1 MKIWHGDL
9 RSLRFSGPTF
19 LTIGNFD
26 GVHLGHQALVRV
38 LQEEAAAYTPAARIA
53 LLTFDPH
60 PLAVLQPHLPLRL
73 LTSPQERL
81 RLLEPLGLDLGVI
94 QPFDIDFASLT
105 PHQFMAVLVEHLE
118 LARLV
123 TGPDFALGRGR
134 SGNIDVLRALGS
146 ELGYDVSVIEPYA
159 GDGGEIRS
167 HQIRQCLLSGA
178 VTDARQMLGRP
189 YSIAGTVE
197 EGARRGRIIG
207 VPTANLRPDSQR
219 LIPADGVYATWA
231 FLPHSCTDQPRASV
245 TNVGVRPTVD
255 GRQRRIETHL
265 LDFPVAGESGDL
277 YGQKMTVSFV
287 ARLRDEQRFDG
298 LDALVAQIRRDISIA
313 RSLLREE
320 SSIPN
325 FISGG

>member
-1 MKIWHGDL
+1 MKIWRADL
-9 RSLRFSGPTF
+9 RTLRFSGPTF

-38 LQEEAAAYTPAARIA
+38 LHEEAAAHTPAARSA

-81 RLLEPLGLDLGVI
+81 RLLEPFGFDLGVI
-94 QPFDIDFASLT
+94 QPFDMELAGLT
-105 PHQFMAVLVEHLE
+105 PHQFMTVLVEHLE

-134 SGNIDVLRALGS
+134 SGNIDVLRALGRQ
-146 ELGYDVSVIEPYA
+146 LGYDVSVIEPYA

-167 HQIRQCLLSGA
+167 HQIRQCLLNGA
-178 VTDARQMLGRP
+178 VTDAGQMLGRP
-189 YSIAGTVE
+189 YSIVGIVE

-231 FLPHSCTDQPRASV
+231 FLPDSCTDQPRASV
-245 TNVGVRPTVD
+245 TNMGVRPTVD
-255 GRQRRIETHL
+255 GRVRRIETHL
-265 LDFPVAGESGDL
+265 LDFPGAGETGDL

-298 LDALVAQIRRDISIA
+298 LDALHAQIQRDISVA
-313 RSLLREE
+313 RRVLREE
-320 SSIPN
+320 PAIPN
-325 FISGG
+325 LISGG

>member
-1 MKIWHGDL
+1 MKIWRADL
-9 RSLRFSGPTF
+9 RTLRFSGPTF

-38 LQEEAAAYTPAARIA
+38 LQEEAAAHTPAARTA

-81 RLLEPLGLDLGVI
+81 RLLEPFGFDLGVI
-94 QPFDIDFASLT
+94 QPFDMELASLT

-134 SGNIDVLRALGS
+134 SGNIDVLRALGTQ
-146 ELGYDVSVIEPYA
+146 LGYDVSVIEPYA

-167 HQIRQCLLSGA
+167 HQIRQCLLRGA
-178 VTDARQMLGRP
+178 VIDAGQMLGRP
-189 YSIAGTVE
+189 YSIVGIVE

-207 VPTANLRPDSQR
+207 VPTANLRPDAQR
-219 LIPADGVYATWA
+219 LIPADGVYATWVC
-231 FLPHSCTDQPRASV
+231 LPDSCTNRPRASV
-245 TNVGVRPTVD
+245 TNIGVRPTVG

-265 LDFPVAGESGDL
+265 LDFPGAGESGDL
-277 YGQKMTVSFV
+277 YGQEMTVSFV

-298 LDALVAQIRRDISIA
+298 LDALLAQIQRDISVA
-313 RSLLREE
+313 RRMLREE
-320 SSIPN
+320 PAIPN

>member
-1 MKIWHGDL
+1 MKIWRADL
-9 RSLRFSGPTF
+9 RTLRFSGPTF

-38 LQEEAAAYTPAARIA
+38 LQEEAAAHTPAARSA

-81 RLLEPLGLDLGVI
+81 QLLEPFGFDLGVI
-94 QPFDIDFASLT
+94 QPFDMELAGLT
-105 PHQFMAVLVEHLE
+105 PHQFMAVLVEHLA

-146 ELGYDVSVIEPYA
+146 QLGYDVSVIEPYA

-167 HQIRQCLLSGA
+167 HQIRQCLLNGA
-178 VTDARQMLGRP
+178 VTDAGQMLGRP
-189 YSIAGTVE
+189 YSIVGIVE

-231 FLPHSCTDQPRASV
+231 YLPDGCTDQPRASV
-245 TNVGVRPTVD
+245 TNIGVRPTVD
-255 GRQRRIETHL
+255 GRVRRIETHL
-265 LDFPVAGESGDL
+265 LDFPGAGETGDL
-277 YGQKMTVSFV
+277 YRQKMTVSFV

-298 LDALVAQIRRDISIA
+298 LDALHAQIQRDISVA
-313 RSLLREE
+313 RRVLREE
-320 SSIPN
+320 PAIPN
-325 FISGG
+325 LISGG